1 MEYTDILIQPIVTE
15 KSTEIKDTHN
25 QVVFLVNKSANK
37 IEVKQAVEKAFDVQ
51 VVNVN
56 IAKQKPRMRKRFGRT
71 MGSKPGYKKAF
82 IRLAPGDKIEYFEG
96 V

>member
-1 MEYTDILIQPIVTE
+1 MDYTDIISKPIVTE
-15 KSTEIKDTHN
+15 KSTELKDAHN
-25 QVVFLVNKSANK
+25 QVVFMVHSAANK
-37 IEVKQAVEKAFDVQ
+37 IEVKRAVEQAFGVN

-56 IAKQKPRMRKRFGRT
+56 MAKQKPRLRKRFGRT
-71 MGSKPGYKKAF
+71 MGTKPGYKKAF

>member
-1 MEYTDILIQPIVTE
+1 MDYTDILIQPVVTE
-15 KSTEIKDTHN
+15 KSTELKDAHN
-25 QVVFLVNKSANK
+25 QVVFLVHDRANK

-51 VVNVN
+51 VVGVN
-56 IAKQKPRMRKRFGRT
+56 ITKRKPRIRKRFGRT
-71 MGSKPGYKKAF
+71 MGSKAGYKKAF

>member
-1 MEYTDILIQPIVTE
+1 MDYTDIILRPVVTE
-15 KSTEIKDTHN
+15 KSTEIKDKHN
-25 QVVFLVNKSANK
+25 QIVFLVKKSANK
-37 IEVKQAVEKAFDVQ
+37 IAVKNAVEKAFDVQ

-56 IAKQKPRMRKRFGRT
+56 MANKKPRLRKRFGRT
-71 MGSKPGYKKAF
+71 VGSKSGYKKAY

>member
-1 MEYTDILIQPIVTE
+1 MDYTDILIKPVVTE
-15 KSTEIKDTHN
+15 KSTELKDAQE
-25 QVVFLVNKSANK
+25 QVVFLVHTWANK
-37 IEVKQAVEKAFDVQ
+37 IEVKQAVEKAFDVD

-56 IAKQKPRMRKRFGRT
+56 ISKHKPRLRKRFGRT
-71 MGSKPGYKKAF
+71 MGSQAGYKKAY